1 MLRCSKFG
9 CMVCVF
15 PNSNVIGAAAMLS
28 WMSGKSYSNAIVP
41 GPYHFMHP
49 FPERF
54 APRRSTQ
61 AKETLPDGFPEYM
74 VYVTRHSLLALT
86 TSLTDASTDAH
97 SFFVKLNFA
106 LSVERMTRS
115 FMQWGMPASAAASA
129 PLDMIQSWFPAA
141 IPAPKQP
148 EYFVAAQAPH
158 RVPPP
163 PAPQHHAE
171 TLDAGQGVG
180 AAYAALMAFSAACI
194 KAAAPAAEARRMSAA
209 G

>member
-1 MLRCSKFG
+1 MLQCSKFE

-15 PNSNVIGAAAMLS
+15 LNSNVIGAAAMLS
-28 WMSGKSYSNAIVP
+28 WMSGKSYSSAIVP
-41 GPYHFMHP
+41 GPYHLMHP

-61 AKETLPDGFPEYM
+61 AKETLPDDFPDYM

-106 LSVERMTRS
+106 LSVDRMMRS
-115 FMQWGMPASAAASA
+115 FMQWGMLASAAASA
-129 PLDMIQSWFPAA
+129 PVDMMQSWFPAA
-141 IPAPKQP
+141 IPAPKQS

-158 RVPPP
+158 RVPSP
-163 PAPQHHAE
+163 PAPQHYA
-171 TLDAGQGVG
+171 TPQDAGQGV
-180 AAYAALMAFSAACI
+180 ATAYAALIAFSAACI
-194 KAAAPAAEARRMSAA
+194 KASPPAMDAWRMSAA
-209 G
+209 S